1 MPPPGNVFA
10 CLVHERPECVLDLV
24 RNLRCLDPQSAIL
37 LYNGGANPDLLADF
51 ACDRYGAICVP
62 GAAPVKWGSLHHFAL
77 CSMRFALAE
86 LPFHTLTIVDSDQL
100 ALRPGYSAYL
110 SSYLASRN
118 RVGMLVNSPGR
129 QTVRTEAG
137 PARAALREL
146 DLWRPFL
153 KRFPS
158 GESQFPHWSFWPAT
172 VFTAEAARDLAALF
186 TDPQLQQV
194 LSRSRIWASEEVL
207 FPTLA
212 ALLGYEIVQHP
223 CNYDYVRYKAQFTVA
238 QLEGA
243 WKDPRA
249 YWMHSVPRRYDD
261 PLRRRIRQ
269 KWNQYYRPEAR
280 DTIARPRPDALLL
293 TRPVLSRMKKIEG
306 WLEED
311 EADLLLAAA
320 GRVLRD
326 REDAASI
333 VEIGSYCG
341 RSTVVLGAAA
351 LATGLGVRVYAID
364 PHDGRVGAADTGIHK
379 GPPTFEKFIA
389 NIMAA
394 GLHEVVEPVLQH
406 SYEVRWG
413 DRITNPIA
421 MLLID
426 GLHDYANVSRDFRHF
441 EPWVVPRGYVAFH
454 DYADYYP
461 GVRLFVDELL
471 ESGCY
476 ELVDHVGSMVVLKKC
491 ARTSAEGTPAI
502 HPESS
507 SGKPLVSCILPTAN
521 RRHLLP
527 RAIQCFLRQ
536 TYPNRELVVVDDGT
550 DPVRDLIPCDSRV
563 RYVRLEGPRTL
574 GHKRNLACGFA
585 RGEVLA
591 HWDDDDWS
599 AGWRLAYQMEALSSN
614 GWASLCGIARVLFYD
629 PRNDR
634 AWEYRYPPDQKGW
647 LCGGALCYRKSFWEA
662 HPFPDFHGGE
672 DTRFIWEAPERS
684 LLALP
689 DNSFFVGMVHSG
701 NTSPKNTNGSRWH
714 PYPNTG
720 IHELLRTD
728 LDFYKRWAIGA
739 K

>member
-1 MPPPGNVFA
+1 MQSPGNVFA

-24 RNLRCLDPQSAIL
+24 RNLRCLDPESPIL
-37 LYNGGANPDLLADF
+37 LYNGGTNPDLLADF
-51 ACDRYGAICVP
+51 ACDRYSAVSLP
-62 GAAPVKWGSLHHFAL
+62 GAAPVKWGRLHDFAL
-77 CSMRFALAE
+77 CAMRFALAE
-86 LPFHTLTIVDSDQL
+86 LSFRTLTIVDSDQL

-110 SSYLASRN
+110 SNYLASRD

-129 QTVRTEAG
+129 QTARTEAG

-153 KRFPS
+153 KRFPT

-172 VFTAEAARDLAALF
+172 VFTAEAARGLTALF
-186 TDPQLQQV
+186 TDTQFQQI
-194 LSRSRIWASEEVL
+194 LSHSRIWASEEVL
-207 FPTLA
+207 FPTLT
-212 ALLGYEIVQHP
+212 ALLGFEILQHP
-223 CNYDYVRYKAQFTVA
+223 CSYDYVRYKVQFTAA
-238 QLEGA
+238 QLEAA

-249 YWMHSVPRRYDD
+249 YWMHPVPRKYDH

-269 KWNQYYRPEAR
+269 KWNQYYHPEAR
-280 DTIARPRPDALLL
+280 EMIARPRPDNLLL

-320 GRVLRD
+320 GQVLRN
-326 REDAASI
+326 REDSPCI

-351 LATGLGVRVYAID
+351 LATGQGVRVYAVD
-364 PHDGRVGAADTGIHK
+364 PHDGRVGAADTGIHN
-379 GPPTFEKFIA
+379 GPPTFGRFIA

-394 GLHEVVEPVLQH
+394 GLHQVVEPVLQP
-406 SYEVRWG
+406 SYKVRWHK
-413 DRITNPIA
+413 PIA

-441 EPWVVPRGYVAFH
+441 EPWVVPGGYVAFH

-461 GVRLFVDELL
+461 GVRLFVDEIL
-471 ESGCY
+471 ESGFY
-476 ELVDHVGSMVVLKKC
+476 QLVDQMGSMIVVKKC
-491 ARTSAEGTPAI
+491 AAATAAI
-502 HPESS
+502 HT

-521 RRHLLP
+521 RRHLVP
-527 RAIQCFLRQ
+527 HAIQCFLRQ
-536 TYPNRELVVVDDGT
+536 TYPNRELVVVDDGA
-550 DPVRDLIPCDSRV
+550 DPVRDLVPCDARV

-574 GHKRNLACGFA
+574 GHKRNLACGYA

-599 AGWRLAYQMEALSSN
+599 ADWRLAYQMEALSNN
-614 GWASLCGIARVLFYD
+614 GWASVCGIARVLFYD

-634 AWEYRYPPDQKGW
+634 AWEYRYPSDQKGW

-720 IHELLRTD
+720 IHELLQTD
-728 LDFYKRWAIGA
+728 LDFYKHWAVSA

>member
-1 MPPPGNVFA
+1 MQPPGNVFA

-24 RNLRCLDPQSAIL
+24 RNLRCLDPESAIL
-37 LYNGGANPDLLADF
+37 LYNGGADPNLLADF
-51 ACDRYGAICVP
+51 ACDHYGAICVP
-62 GAAPVKWGSLHHFAL
+62 GAAPVKWGRLHEFAL
-77 CSMRFALAE
+77 AAMRFALAE
-86 LPFHTLTIVDSDQL
+86 LSFQTLTIVDSDQL

-110 SSYLASRN
+110 SNYLASRN

-129 QTVRTEAG
+129 QTARTEAG

-153 KRFPS
+153 KRFPG

-172 VFTAEAARDLAALF
+172 VFTAEAARELAALF
-186 TDPQLQQV
+186 TDTQFQQI
-194 LSRSRIWASEEVL
+194 LIRSRIWASEEVL

-212 ALLGYEIVQHP
+212 ALLGLEIVQHP
-223 CNYDYVRYKAQFTVA
+223 CNYEYVRYKVQFTAA
-238 QLEGA
+238 QLEDA

-249 YWMHSVPRRYDD
+249 YWMHSVPRKYDD
-261 PLRRRIRQ
+261 PLRQRIRR

-280 DTIARPRPDALLL
+280 DMIARPRPDSLLL
-293 TRPVLSRMKKIEG
+293 TRPVLRRMKKIEG
-306 WLEED
+306 WLDED

-320 GRVLRD
+320 ERVLRN
-326 REDAASI
+326 REDSACI

-351 LATGLGVRVYAID
+351 LSNGQGVRVYAVD
-364 PHDGRVGAADTGIHK
+364 PHDGHVGAADTGIHK
-379 GPPTFEKFIA
+379 GPPTFEKFIGH
-389 NIMAA
+389 IMAA
-394 GLHEVVEPVLQH
+394 GLHEVVEPILQQ
-406 SYEVRWG
+406 SYQVQWG
-413 DRITNPIA
+413 NPIA

-426 GLHDYANVSRDFRHF
+426 GLHDYANVARDFRHF
-441 EPWVVPRGYVAFH
+441 EPWIVPGGYVAFH

-471 ESGCY
+471 EGGFY
-476 ELVDHVGSMVVLKKC
+476 QLVDSVGSMVVVKKWAEKC
-491 ARTSAEGTPAI
+491 AGESAVATTAVVAG
-502 HPESS
+502 SF

-527 RAIQCFLRQ
+527 HAIRCFLRQ
-536 TYPNRELVVVDDGT
+536 TYPNRELVVVDDGA
-550 DPVRDLIPCDSRV
+550 DPVRDLIPSDSRV
-563 RYVRLEGPRTL
+563 RYVRMEGLRTL
-574 GHKRNLACGFA
+574 GHKRNLACGYA

-599 AGWRLAYQMEALSSN
+599 ADWRLAYQMEELSKHE
-614 GWASLCGIARVLFYD
+614 WASLCGIARVLFYD

-672 DTRFIWEAPERS
+672 DTRFIWDAPERS

-701 NTSPKNTNGSRWH
+701 NTSPKNTNGARWH
-714 PYPNTG
+714 PYPNAG
-720 IHELLRTD
+720 IHELLRMD
-728 LDFYKRWAIGA
+728 LDFYRHWAVSG

>member
-1 MPPPGNVFA
+1 MRPPGNVFA
-10 CLVHERPECVLDLV
+10 CLVHERPECVMDLV
-24 RNLRCLDPQSAIL
+24 RNLRCLDPESAIL
-37 LYNGGANPDLLADF
+37 LYNGGDNPDLLADF
-51 ACDRYGAICVP
+51 ACDRYGAICIP
-62 GAAPVKWGSLHHFAL
+62 GAAPVKWGRLHHFAL
-77 CSMRFALAE
+77 CAMRFALAE
-86 LPFHTLTIVDSDQL
+86 LSFRTLTIVDSDQL

-118 RVGMLVNSPGR
+118 RVGMLVNSPGC
-129 QTVRTEAG
+129 QTARTQVG

-153 KRFPS
+153 KRFPA

-172 VFTAEAARDLAALF
+172 VFTTEAARELAELF

-194 LSRSRIWASEEVL
+194 LDRSRIWASEEVL

-212 ALLGYEIVQHP
+212 ALLGFEIAQHP
-223 CNYDYVRYKAQFTVA
+223 CNYDYVRYKVQFTAA
-238 QLEGA
+238 QLEDA

-249 YWMHSVPRRYDD
+249 YWMHSVPRKYDD
-261 PLRRRIRQ
+261 PLRQRIRR
-269 KWNQYYRPEAR
+269 KWNQYYRLEAR
-280 DTIARPRPDALLL
+280 DMIARPRPDSLLL
-293 TRPVLSRMKKIEG
+293 ARPVLSRMKKIEG

-320 GRVLRD
+320 ARVLTN
-326 REDAASI
+326 REDSAAI

-351 LATGLGVRVYAID
+351 LATGRGVRVYAVD
-364 PHDGRVGAADTGIHK
+364 PHDGRVGAADTGIHN

-394 GLHEVVEPVLQH
+394 GLHEVVEPVLQP
-406 SYEVRWG
+406 SYQVRW
-413 DRITNPIA
+413 DDSIARPIA

-426 GLHDYANVSRDFRHF
+426 GLHDYANVSRDFHHF
-441 EPWVVPRGYVAFH
+441 EPWIVPGGYVAFH

-471 ESGCY
+471 ESGFY

-491 ARTSAEGTPAI
+491 AGKPTAGTPSI
-502 HPESS
+502 LPESS
-507 SGKPLVSCILPTAN
+507 TDKPLVSCILPTAN

-536 TYPNRELVVVDDGT
+536 TYPNRELVVVDDGA

-563 RYVRLEGPRTL
+563 RYVRLEGSRTL
-574 GHKRNLACGFA
+574 GHKRNLACGYA

-591 HWDDDDWS
+591 HWDDDWS
-599 AGWRLAYQMEALSSN
+599 ADWRLAYQMEALSN
-614 GWASLCGIARVLFYD
+614 NEWASLCGIARVLFYD
-629 PRNDR
+629 PRHDR

-720 IHELLRTD
+720 IHELLRAD
-728 LDFYKRWAIGA
+728 LDFYKHWAVSA